1 MAASGDE
8 HDPVVRDAHGQMA
21 CVKEAK
27 VPDVVGD
34 HGSSICNR
42 PREDILIR
50 DSSELRFRDRD
61 HIVSAPPELFGDF
74 Y

>member
-1 MAASGDE
+1 
-8 HDPVVRDAHGQMA
+8 MA

-34 HGSSICNR
+34 HGSSICNS